1 MNSLP
6 QSRLRIIT
14 IFLLVLTTVLWG
26 TTFIITKTIIKEVPI
41 FLYLGLRYIIALI
54 GFAPFII
61 HLKKINTK
69 IIIYGAFSGI
79 LYYFAVVT
87 QTYGLQT
94 TSAGKAGFITGLS
107 TVMVPFIAWL
117 IFRKKFNKRI
127 WLAVGLSVSG
137 MAFLLLDGKGEVLI
151 GDILILI
158 CAVFCA
164 LFIVYNDKYVKLVD
178 IYLYSIVQL
187 IVLTLLCFGSS
198 LLINE
203 SYNLSKKADIG
214 FWLIMFYMGFIATT
228 LIFLFVNWG
237 QQHQGP
243 TKTAII
249 FALEP
254 VFAVLFASFLI
265 GNEVL
270 TWQMWIGCG
279 LIFIAILFTVLKNDD
294 LIKHSEE
301 NLNST

>member
-1 MNSLP
+1 M
-6 QSRLRIIT
+6 
-14 IFLLVLTTVLWG
+14 
-26 TTFIITKTIIKEVPI
+26 
-41 FLYLGLRYIIALI
+41 IALI
-54 GFAPFII
+54 GFTPFII

-69 IIIYGAFSGI
+69 IVIYGAFSGI

-164 LFIVYNDKYVKLVD
+164 LFIIYNDKYVKLVD
-178 IYLYSIVQL
+178 IFLYSIVQL
-187 IVLTLLCFGSS
+187 IMLTLLCFGSS

-203 SYNLSKKADIG
+203 SYNLSKNADIG

-228 LIFLFVNWG
+228 LTFLFVNWG
-237 QQHQGP
+237 QQHHGP
-243 TKTAII
+243 SKTAII

-279 LIFIAILFTVLKNDD
+279 LIFIAILITVLKNDD

>member
-26 TTFIITKTIIKEVPI
+26 STFIITKTIIKEVPI
-41 FLYLGLRYIIALI
+41 FFYLGLRYMIALI
-54 GFAPFII
+54 GFTPFII

-69 IIIYGAFSGI
+69 IVIYGAFSGI

-164 LFIVYNDKYVKLVD
+164 LFIIYNDKYVKLVD
-178 IYLYSIVQL
+178 IFLYSIVQL
-187 IVLTLLCFGSS
+187 IMLTLLCFGSS

-203 SYNLSKKADIG
+203 SYNLSKNADIG

-228 LIFLFVNWG
+228 LTFLFVNWG
-237 QQHQGP
+237 QQHHGP
-243 TKTAII
+243 SKTAII

-279 LIFIAILFTVLKNDD
+279 LIFIAILITVLKNDD

>member
-14 IFLLVLTTVLWG
+14 IFLLVLTTVIWG

-41 FLYLGLRYIIALI
+41 FFYLSLRYIIALI
-54 GFAPFII
+54 GFTPFII

-69 IIIYGAFSGI
+69 IIIYGTFSGI
-79 LYYFAVVT
+79 LCYFAVVT

-164 LFIVYNDKYVKLVD
+164 LFIVYNGKYVKLVD

-203 SYNLSKKADIG
+203 SYNLSKKTDIG
-214 FWLIMFYMGFIATT
+214 FWLIIFYMGFIATT
-228 LIFLFVNWG
+228 LTFLFVNWG
-237 QQHQGP
+237 QQHQRP

-279 LIFIAILFTVLKNDD
+279 LIFIAILITVLKNDD